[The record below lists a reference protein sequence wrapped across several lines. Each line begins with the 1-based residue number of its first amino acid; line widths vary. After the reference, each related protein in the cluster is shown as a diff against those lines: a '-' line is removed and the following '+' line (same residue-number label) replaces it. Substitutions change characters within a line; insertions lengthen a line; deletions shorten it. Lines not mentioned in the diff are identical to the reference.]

1 MLFLLI
7 CAIAHILPT
16 FQVNAQQPT
25 WASQTT
31 IDQTTHFETFKTATT
46 KPQIDIKTRFK
57 TGQHAAQQ
65 MLMLRDRGVSLEDPS
80 LIHWQQLAIS
90 DLINIL
96 NTHPNHRPV
105 RLLLSQVYYE
115 AKMSKRLIGL
125 AEAQRRQNPND
136 PEPYFYLCLA
146 LQDLGDTHAAYQTF
160 ALGMQRLQNS
170 YLTQSLKLIEPST
183 QKKATQSL
191 TDPWRS
197 RDPLFLTNVNER
209 LKAHFSRVIYAEMR
223 FADATQ
229 NKHGYQ
235 TDMGEMYVRYGDPI
249 SRIVRTTKGRAEEI
263 WEYEN
268 FKLGFHQTQNI
279 WKYAWVQTANQ
290 QIHSPKAF
298 TENYAD
304 QYQDPYHYQKYPIS
318 LQVGQFRAPNGQT
331 RLELY
336 FALPEDEVQFD
347 LSSKGLA
354 KVNLQ
359 KGIFLF
365 DQNWQIQTHSI
376 HQITHMPRLK
386 RTTQEMGMLLWKDQI
401 FAKPGTHQLAIE
413 AQDMLQSSVGTFR
426 KPITI
431 SDYRSDTLQMSN
443 PLLAHRI
450 QTRNAHPTNR
460 DHYTIL
466 ANPSGRF
473 NQNADI
479 AMYFETYN
487 LQPND
492 NGYAQIRVRY
502 FVKEIDPADNEPTSN
517 WEPIAEKTTQHKG
530 KNISQAHQIQGGWLN
545 PGQKAIRVQV
555 EDLLSGQSI
564 ATETTFRVGW

>member
-7 CAIAHILPT
+7 CAMAHSLPT
-16 FQVNAQQPT
+16 LQVNAQQPT
-25 WASQTT
+25 LASQ
-31 IDQTTHFETFKTATT
+31 ISMDQSTPFESFNTPKNN
-46 KPQIDIKTRFK
+46 KQSDIETRFK

-65 MLMLRDRGVSLEDPS
+65 MLLLRDRGISLEDPN
-80 LIHWQQLAIS
+80 LIHWQQLAIN
-90 DLINIL
+90 DLVNIL
-96 NTHPNHRPV
+96 NSNPNHRSA

-136 PEPYFYLCLA
+136 PEPYFYLSLA

-160 ALGMQRLQNS
+160 ALGMQRLQNT
-170 YLTQSLKLIEPST
+170 YLAKSMTLIEPST
-183 QKKATQSL
+183 QKKTTQSL

-197 RDPLFLTNVNER
+197 RDPLFLTDVNER

-249 SRIVRTTKGRAEEI
+249 SRIVRTTKGRTEEI
-263 WEYEN
+263 WEYAD
-268 FKLGFHQTQNI
+268 FKLGFHRAQNI
-279 WKYAWVQTANQ
+279 WTCAWGQTTNQ
-290 QIHSPKAF
+290 QILSSKAF
-298 TENYAD
+298 TAQYAD

-318 LQVGQFRAPNGQT
+318 LQVGQFREPNGQT

-347 LSSKGLA
+347 LSSKSLA
-354 KVNLQ
+354 KVNVQ
-359 KGIFLF
+359 NGIFLF
-365 DQNWQIQTHSI
+365 DQNWQVQTSSI

-386 RTTQEMGMLLWKDQI
+386 RTAQDMGMLLWKDQI
-401 FAKPGTHQLAIE
+401 LAEPGTHQLAIE
-413 AQDMLQSSVGTFR
+413 TQDRLQSSIGTFR

-431 SDYRSDTLQMSN
+431 SDYRADTLQMSN

-450 QTRNAHPTNR
+450 QTRKAHPTSR

-487 LQPND
+487 LKPNPE
-492 NGYAQIRVRY
+492 GYAQIRVRY
-502 FVKEIDPADNEPTSN
+502 FLKEIASSDNEPTSN

-530 KNISQAHQIQGGWLN
+530 NSLSQAHQIQGGWLH

-555 EDLLSGQSI
+555 EDLLSGQSM
-564 ATETTFRVGW
+564 ATEATFRVGW